1 MPMNETKYEVKQ
13 TSRFKKD
20 YRNAK
25 KRGYDMQPLREIILL
40 LADGKPLPHK
50 NHDHALVSDWIGYRE
65 CHITGDWLLVYK
77 KDDDILVL
85 TLTRTGTHSDLA
97 F

>member
-1 MPMNETKYEVKQ
+1 MSETKYEVKQ

-20 YRNAK
+20 YRLAK
-25 KRGYDMQPLREIILL
+25 KRGYDIQSLRDVILL
-40 LADGKPLPHK
+40 LADEKPLPAK
-50 NHDHALVSDWIGYRE
+50 NRDHALTGDWLGYRE
-65 CHITGDWLLVYK
+65 CHITGDWLLVYRK
-77 KDDDILVL
+77 EDDILVL